1 MRIIGGKYRGRTLA
15 AFKGREIRPTADRV
29 KESLFNI
36 LAPEISCAAVLDL
49 FCGSGGVG
57 LEALSRGADFVV
69 FNDASADSI
78 AVLRKN
84 LVPFGAAAPVKV
96 CNLDYRA
103 FLDRADMKFDIIYI
117 DPPYSSDHAEQA
129 LARIAAR
136 GLLNSGGV
144 AVVESDK
151 PFTAQ
156 FDSLVRYD
164 ERRYGRTY
172 LTFYSPE

>member
-15 AFKGREIRPTADRV
+15 AFKGKEIRPTADRV
-29 KESLFNI
+29 KEALFNI
-36 LAPEISCAAVLDL
+36 LAPEISCATVLDM

-69 FNDASADSI
+69 FNDVSADSL

-84 LVPFGAAAPVKV
+84 LAPLGAAPPVKV
-96 CNLDYRA
+96 YNLDFRTL
-103 FLDRADMKFDIIYI
+103 LDRLDVRFDIIYI
-117 DPPYSSDHAEQA
+117 DPPYRSDFAEEA
-129 LARIAAR
+129 LARVAAR
-136 GLLNSGGV
+136 GLLNTGGV
-144 AVVESDK
+144 AVVESDR

-156 FDSLVRYD
+156 FDALVRYD
-164 ERRYGRTY
+164 ERRYGRSY